1 MTHRAVVAVDVGG
14 TTMKA
19 GILGPEGVHDLR
31 RVPTGRERGP
41 AAVLDRLREVAAELL
56 DDCTSEGLDPV
67 AVGVAVPGI
76 VDDQGVGRYSV
87 TLGWR
92 DMPVRASLE
101 QSLSR
106 PVLVEHD
113 VRAGAAAESVFGAAA
128 GERTALFLPVG
139 TGISAAIVRDGI
151 VAPGDTFQAG
161 ELGQV
166 MVPAPRVGAA
176 NRDDALVT
184 LEQTS
189 SARAIAERYA
199 RACDQPLDGPITAG
213 TVARAVADGDECA
226 TAVWLEAVDRLGSV
240 LATTV
245 TVLDPGTIVLGG
257 GLSRAGATLVDP
269 LRDAIAR
276 YLTWRNVPRIVP
288 ARFADDA
295 GFVGCAIRAWRD
307 LAGLDVTDLATV
319 LSRDGWR
326 TSAAASA
333 DRYRP

>member
-1 MTHRAVVAVDVGG
+1 MVDRAVVAVDVGG

-19 GILGPEGVHDLR
+19 GILGPAGVHDLR

-41 AAVLDRLREVAAELL
+41 DAVLETLRDVAAELL
-56 DDCTSEGLDPV
+56 DDCAAEGLDPV

-92 DMPVRASLE
+92 DLPVRARLE
-101 QSLSR
+101 ESLSR

-113 VRAGAAAESVFGAAA
+113 VRAGAAAEAAFGAAA

-139 TGISAAIVRDGI
+139 TGISAAIVRDGV

-166 MVPAPRVGAA
+166 LVPAPRIGAA
-176 NRDDALVT
+176 TRDDALVT

-199 RACDQPLDGPITAG
+199 RACGRPLDGSTTAV

-226 TAVWLEAVDRLGSV
+226 TAVWHEAVDRLGAV

-245 TVLDPGTIVLGG
+245 TALDPGTIVLGG
-257 GLSRAGATLVDP
+257 GLSRAGATLVEP
-269 LRDAIAR
+269 LREAIAR
-276 YLTWRNVPRIVP
+276 YLTWRSVPRLVP

-307 LAGLDVTDLATV
+307 LAGLDVVELADA
-319 LSRDGWR
+319 LGREGWR
-326 TSAAASA
+326 TSPVTSA
-333 DRYRP
+333 GEQP

>member
-1 MTHRAVVAVDVGG
+1 MSTPYFVGLDVGG

-19 GILGPEGVHDLR
+19 GILGPGGVHDLR

-41 AAVLDRLREVAAELL
+41 EAVLGTMHDVAAQLL
-56 DDCTSEGLDPV
+56 DDCAARGLEPV

-92 DMPVRASLE
+92 DLPVRARLE
-101 QSLSR
+101 ESLSR

-113 VRAGAAAESVFGAAA
+113 VRAGAAAEVAFGAAV
-128 GERTALFLPVG
+128 GQRTTLFLPVG
-139 TGISAAIVRDGI
+139 TGISAAIVRDGM

-166 MVPAPRVGAA
+166 LVPAPHVGMAS
-176 NRDDALVT
+176 RDDVLVT
-184 LEQTS
+184 LEATS
-189 SARAIAERYA
+189 SARSIAERYA
-199 RACDQPLDGPITAG
+199 RARGLPLDGSVTAG
-213 TVARAVADGDECA
+213 TVARAVAGGDECA
-226 TAVWLEAVDRLGSV
+226 IAVWEEAVDRLGSV
-240 LATTV
+240 LAATV
-245 TVLDPGTIVLGG
+245 ATLDPGTIVLGG
-257 GLSRAGATLVDP
+257 GLSRAGATLVEP

-276 YLTWRNVPRIVP
+276 HLTWRSVPELVP

-307 LAGLDVTDLATV
+307 LAGLDVDDLADA
-319 LSRDGWR
+319 LSGDGWR
-326 TSAAASA
+326 T
-333 DRYRP
+333 